1 MFDNFTKVELYSI
14 LTGIFTASLII
25 SNTIASK
32 TLEIF
37 IFVLPSSIIVF
48 PIIYIIDDVLAEIY
62 GYQKARRV
70 ILLGFFM
77 NLVAVICF
85 NISIIMPVPPFFE
98 NVDAYSVVFGST
110 LRVLIASFLSYL
122 TGSLVNAKVMV
133 LLKEKYKNNL
143 FMRCIT
149 STFVGGGLDAVIFI
163 MVGFYG
169 TMPLNA
175 IVLMIIGQTLFKV
188 IYEAILYP
196 FTKYVISYIKA
207 LPDS

>member
-98 NVDAYSVVFGST
+98 NADAYSVVFGST